1 MRVLADRRID
11 VACVQERR
19 WKSKG
24 CRFFGTEGKRCQLF
38 WMGSKEKIVGIRMFV
53 AGKRVDSFVSV
64 ETMQGM
70 NESWPLVTD

>member
-1 MRVLADRRID
+1 
-11 VACVQERR
+11 
-19 WKSKG
+19 
-24 CRFFGTEGKRCQLF
+24 
-38 WMGSKEKIVGIRMFV
+38 MGSKEKIVGIRMFV